1 MQTIKCFIVAFLL
14 PFIAI
19 FAHAKTSDFS
29 DGLRISLTQLS
40 EMEFEV
46 KITNS
51 SQIVIPIVEPL
62 YGLATSSLYFILEDS
77 SGAQMVFINKDNI
90 PVPQRERTRGLQNA
104 LIKTVILR
112 PGKSYET
119 KVNLDS
125 EYWHWP
131 TTFSL
136 DSILKIRVCYNYP
149 KTKSGYWWSGRIS
162 SSPIKWDL
170 PMEFYTAH
178 IMHLYD

>member
-1 MQTIKCFIVAFLL
+1 MPAIKHFIVAFIL

-19 FAHAKTSDFS
+19 FSHAKTSDFT
-29 DGLRISLTQLS
+29 DGLSISLTQLS

-46 KITNS
+46 KITSS
-51 SQIVIPIVEPL
+51 SQNVIPIVDPL

-77 SGAQMVFINKDNI
+77 SGAEMVFINKDNT
-90 PVPQRERTRGLQNA
+90 PVPQRERTRGLQST
-104 LIKTVILR
+104 LIKTVVLL
-112 PGKSYET
+112 PGKSYEA
-119 KVNLDS
+119 KVNLAS

-131 TTFSL
+131 ATFSL

-162 SSPIKWDL
+162 SSSIKWDL
-170 PMEFYTAH
+170 PIEFYEAH
-178 IMHLYD
+178 VMHLYD